1 MASRRTHPHPSSRS
15 RAALSSPLKDL
26 SDRILAR
33 FPDIQTGLD
42 EALHPDR
49 GVSILDLLLGD
60 QRVTVAWSPQR
71 GFGVSSRH
79 DIGFGEG
86 PDEVFESVDDAAPRI
101 VGLLLSHTNTSPP
114 APADLAEVRQ
124 RLGFSQ
130 VALAKRMKVQQA
142 SISKLE
148 RRPDALLSTLQAYLA
163 AMGANF
169 QLVARTRLGS
179 FPLRALGRARK
190 AKARGGG

>member
-1 MASRRTHPHPSSRS
+1 MASRRTHPHPSASS
-15 RAALSSPLKDL
+15 GAIPASPLDVL
-26 SDRILAR
+26 AHRLRAR

-42 EALHPDR
+42 AALHPDR
-49 GVSILDLLLGD
+49 GISVLDLLLGD
-60 QRVTVAWSPQR
+60 QWITVAWSPQR
-71 GFGVSSRH
+71 GFGVSSRQ
-79 DIGFGEG
+79 DVGFGEG
-86 PDEVFESVDDAAPRI
+86 PDEVFESVEDAAQRI

-114 APADLAEVRQ
+114 APANLAEVRQ

-148 RRPDALLSTLQAYLA
+148 RRPDALLSTLQAYLS

-190 AKARGGG
+190 AKVRGGR